1 MARIVGEFAKKME
14 KSSVLM
20 SWLKDI
26 VRPRIK
32 AIVGESLEE
41 ESARARTLWSKCD
54 GCAETLYSRDLGNW
68 AFVCPHCGYHLRMP
82 LSARLKNLFDDGR
95 IERIAYDAPPEDPL
109 RFRDS
114 KRYTDRLKEQR
125 ARTGEDDAVIVAE
138 GRIHGKRIVFI
149 GLNFDFMGGSMGIAV
164 GSGFLAGIAR
174 ASEKNLP
181 LICLTASGGARMQE
195 GPFSLMQLPRTI
207 VALQRFRATRQP
219 YIVVL
224 TDPTMGGV
232 TASFGM
238 LGDIQIAEQGSRIGF
253 AGPRV
258 IEQTV
263 REKLPEGFQRAER
276 LREKGTVDIVV
287 ERRMLRGTI
296 AKVLQHLSDG
306 KSSATVANMQAGD
319 RIRVQDNLQNFPTP
333 LGENDIKAAA
343 D

>member
-1 MARIVGEFAKKME
+1 
-14 KSSVLM
+14 M

-32 AIVGESLEE
+32 AIVGESSEE
-41 ESARARTLWSKCD
+41 EARSRKLWSKCD
-54 GCAETLYSRDLGNW
+54 GCSETLYSRDLENW
-68 AFVCPHCGYHLRMP
+68 SYVCPHCGHHVRMP
-82 LSARLKNLFDDGR
+82 LSARLKSLFDEGR
-95 IERIAYDAPPEDPL
+95 YQRLTYAAPPEDPL

-114 KRYTDRLKEQR
+114 KRYTERLKEQR
-125 ARTGEDDAVIVAE
+125 ARTGEEDAVIAAE
-138 GRIHGKRIVFI
+138 GRIQGMPVAFV

-164 GSGFLAGIAR
+164 GSGFIAAIDR
-174 ASEKNLP
+174 AIEKNMP

-207 VALQRFRATRQP
+207 VALQRFRSLRQP
-219 YIVVL
+219 YIVIL

-238 LGDIQIAEQGSRIGF
+238 LGDVQIAEKGARIGF

-263 REKLPEGFQRAER
+263 REKLPEGFQRAEC
-276 LREKGTVDIVV
+276 LLANGTVDIVV
-287 ERRMLRGTI
+287 ERRLLRRTL
-296 AKVLQHLSDG
+296 ATLLRLLCVEHRRSDRP
-306 KSSATVANMQAGD
+306 VD
-319 RIRVQDNLQNFPTP
+319 RLADRRRNLAERIPTALP
-333 LGENDIKAAA
+333 DDSLKAAA

>member
-1 MARIVGEFAKKME
+1 
-14 KSSVLM
+14 M

-32 AIVGESLEE
+32 AIVGESSEGE
-41 ESARARTLWSKCD
+41 ARARKLWSKCD
-54 GCAETLYSRDLGNW
+54 GCTETLYSRDLENW
-68 AFVCPHCGYHLRMP
+68 SYVCPHCGHHVRMP
-82 LSARLKNLFDDGR
+82 LSARLKSLFDEGR
-95 IERIAYDAPPEDPL
+95 YQRLAYAPPPEDPL

-114 KRYTDRLKEQR
+114 QRYTERLKEQR
-125 ARTGEDDAVIVAE
+125 ARTGEEDAVVAAE
-138 GRIHGKRIVFI
+138 GRIQGLPVAFV

-164 GSGFLAGIAR
+164 GSGFIVAVER
-174 ASEKNLP
+174 AIEKTMP

-207 VALQRFRATRQP
+207 VALQRFRALRQP
-219 YIVVL
+219 YIVIL

-238 LGDIQIAEQGSRIGF
+238 LGDIQIAEKGARIGF

-276 LREKGTVDIVV
+276 LRENGTVDLVV
-287 ERRMLRGTI
+287 ERRLLRRTL
-296 AKVLQHLSDG
+296 AQLLRLLCVEQKQAHPDRLADRR
-306 KSSATVANMQAGD
+306 SSLAE
-319 RIRVQDNLQNFPTP
+319 RIPTALP
-333 LGENDIKAAA
+333 DEELKAAA